1 MTELRIDKD
10 DKNVPTLNDYRM
22 NRANK
27 EAMKVFVTRF
37 LSHVIGRTAF
47 RKKQHVMLVRDMA
60 TVGDEAFTLL
70 MLGNHW
76 EYWAKHSM
84 MDYMQEKMAANRR
97 RDEAEDVQR
106 ERKRKEREEKMGKWT
121 MNKREAKRFRGW
133 SKEGIKAFNDYGE
146 MVKKTRE
153 EHPEFDNEYL
163 VQWQKE
169 FEEKKGKKKRVAND
183 DRKEMVEAFD
193 DFN

>member
-1 MTELRIDKD
+1 M
-10 DKNVPTLNDYRM
+10 NDNNLPKLEDYKM
-22 NRANK
+22 NRAKK
-27 EAMKVFVTRF
+27 EAMNIFVTWF
-37 LSHVIGRTAF
+37 LLHVVGRTAF
-47 RKKQHVMLVRDMA
+47 WKKQHVMLVRDMA

-70 MLGNHW
+70 MLENHW
-76 EYWAKHSM
+76 EYWAKRSM

-106 ERKRKEREEKMGKWT
+106 ERKRKEREEKMGKYT

-133 SKEGIKAFNDYGE
+133 LKEGIKAFNDYRE
-146 MVKKTRE
+146 MVKKARE
-153 EHPEFDNEYL
+153 EHPEFDDDYL

-169 FEEKKGKKKRVAND
+169 FEEKKGKKKRTNND
-183 DRKEMVEAFD
+183 DEEMVEAFD